1 MVVLDGIKDR
11 GQAGLHDGNHF
22 GPRTLMTPSTRP
34 SPVRILSAL
43 ERQPGAWIRT
53 GPRSIEHAGLR
64 VRLTLGIVSV
74 RIASS
79 PTPTRCRSRQ
89 HRPHATV
96 LPGCWRIGCAV
107 RPARTWI
114 PTTLR
119 GAPAR
124 RRRPGNPRVP
134 WELRK
139 ATYGWS

>member
-74 RIASS
+74 RIA
-79 PTPTRCRSRQ
+79 
-89 HRPHATV
+89 HV
-96 LPGCWRIGCAV
+96 
-107 RPARTWI
+107 I
-114 PTTLR
+114 PDADPVPIQA
-119 GAPAR
+119 APATRDRIAELLEDRLR
-124 RRRPGNPRVP
+124 R
-134 WELRK
+134 
-139 ATYGWS
+139 ATGADLDPDDIARSVGDIR

>member
-43 ERQPGAWIRT
+43 ERQPGAWTRT

-74 RIASS
+74 PIAHVIADAD
-79 PTPTRCRSRQ
+79 PEPTR
-89 HRPHATV
+89 AG
-96 LPGCWRIGCAV
+96 PGTRARIGELLEDRLGRATGTNLD
-107 RPARTWI
+107 PDDTARGPSDI
-114 PTTLR
+114 GRSGP
-119 GAPAR
+119 
-124 RRRPGNPRVP
+124 
-134 WELRK
+134 
-139 ATYGWS
+139 